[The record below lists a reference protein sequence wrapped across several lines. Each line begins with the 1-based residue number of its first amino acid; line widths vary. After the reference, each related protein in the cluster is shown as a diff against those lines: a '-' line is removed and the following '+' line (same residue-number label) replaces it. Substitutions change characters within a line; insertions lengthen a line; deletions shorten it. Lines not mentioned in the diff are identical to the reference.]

1 MKKIGSARPTLEPT
15 HDAAKPTLLYVEDEE
30 ENWHITQMRLRDRY
44 HLVRASNDQEA
55 CKAARTIG
63 PKLYAVLMDI
73 QLKGSRLDGIQLCRL
88 FKGKLAE
95 EQRKDLPPYALD
107 LPELR
112 APLFFVT
119 AYGAR
124 YQEDELKA
132 AGATWLITKPVDFV
146 RLTLALANVSAKAA
160 FSQLDGQ

>member
-1 MKKIGSARPTLEPT
+1 MKKIGSAKLAPEAR
-15 HDAAKPTLLYVEDEE
+15 DAAKPMLLYVEDEE
-30 ENWHITQMRLRDRY
+30 ENWHITEMRLRDRY
-44 HLVRASNDQEA
+44 HLVRAADDQEA
-55 CKAARTIG
+55 CRLAREVG

-73 QLKGSRLDGIQLCRL
+73 QLKGSKLDGIQLCRL
-88 FKGKLAE
+88 FKGKLPADQ
-95 EQRKDLPPYALD
+95 QRDLPPYAVGI
-107 LPELR
+107 PELA

-146 RLTLALANVSAKAA
+146 RLTLALANVSAKAV
-160 FSQLDGQ
+160 FNQLDG

>member
-1 MKKIGSARPTLEPT
+1 MKKIGPARPIQEPGGV
-15 HDAAKPTLLYVEDEE
+15 AKPTLLYVEDED
-30 ENWHITQMRLRDRY
+30 ENWHVTEMRLRDRY
-44 HLVRASNDQEA
+44 HLVRAVDDQEA
-55 CKAARTIG
+55 CRLAREVG

-88 FKGKLAE
+88 FKGKLSTD
-95 EQRKDLPPYALD
+95 QRRDLPPYAAD
-107 LPELR
+107 VPELQ

-132 AGATWLITKPVDFV
+132 AGGTWLITKPVDFV

-160 FSQLDGQ
+160 FHQLDG

>member
-1 MKKIGSARPTLEPT
+1 MKRIAETPARGLPRALPTI
-15 HDAAKPTLLYVEDEE
+15 LYVEDED
-30 ENWHITQMRLRDRY
+30 ENWKVTEMRLRDRY
-44 HLVRASNDQEA
+44 HLVRAVDDQEA
-55 CKAARTIG
+55 CRLAHSVG

-88 FKGKLAE
+88 FKGKLSTD
-95 EQRKDLPPYALD
+95 QRRDLPPYAAD
-107 LPELR
+107 VPELQ

-124 YQEDELKA
+124 YQEEELKA

-160 FSQLDGQ
+160 FHQLDG

>member
-1 MKKIGSARPTLEPT
+1 MLTDGMVGIWKSTSLTLFGGAGNCANIG
-15 HDAAKPTLLYVEDEE
+15 
-30 ENWHITQMRLRDRY
+30 RL
-44 HLVRASNDQEA
+44 S
-55 CKAARTIG
+55 I
-63 PKLYAVLMDI
+63 YAQDI
-73 QLKGSRLDGIQLCRL
+73 
-88 FKGKLAE
+88 
-95 EQRKDLPPYALD
+95 
-107 LPELR
+107 PELA

-160 FSQLDGQ
+160 FNQLDG

>member
-1 MKKIGSARPTLEPT
+1 MKKIGSAKLAPEAR
-15 HDAAKPTLLYVEDEE
+15 DAAKPMLLYVEDEE
-30 ENWHITQMRLRDRY
+30 ENWHVTQMRLRDRY
-44 HLVRASNDQEA
+44 HLVRAADDQEA
-55 CKAARTIG
+55 CRLAREVG
-63 PKLYAVLMDI
+63 HKLYAVLMDI
-73 QLKGSRLDGIQLCRL
+73 QLKGSKLDGIQLCRL
-88 FKGKLAE
+88 FKGKLPP
-95 EQRKDLPPYALD
+95 EQRRDLPPYAVD
-107 LPELR
+107 IPELA

-160 FSQLDGQ
+160 FNELDG

>member
-1 MKKIGSARPTLEPT
+1 MKKIGSARPAPEPT
-15 HDAAKPTLLYVEDEE
+15 GDAAKPLILYVEDEE
-30 ENWHITQMRLRDRY
+30 ENWHITSMRLRDRY
-44 HLVRASNDQEA
+44 HLVRAADDQEA
-55 CKAARTIG
+55 CQVMRTAG
-63 PKLYAVLMDI
+63 DKLYAVLMDI
-73 QLKGSRLDGIQLCRL
+73 QLKGSKLDGIQLCRL
-88 FKGKLAE
+88 FKGKIPA
-95 EQRKDLPPYALD
+95 EQRAELPPYALD
-107 LPELR
+107 VPELQ

-160 FSQLDGQ
+160 FNQLDG

>member
-1 MKKIGSARPTLEPT
+1 MKKIGSAKLATEAR
-15 HDAAKPTLLYVEDEE
+15 DAAKPMLLYVEDEE
-30 ENWHITQMRLRDRY
+30 ENWHITEMRLRDRY
-44 HLVRASNDQEA
+44 HLVRAADDQAA
-55 CKAARTIG
+55 CRLAREVG
-63 PKLYAVLMDI
+63 SKLYAVLMDI
-73 QLKGSRLDGIQLCRL
+73 QLKGSKLDGIQLCRL
-88 FKGKLAE
+88 FKGKLPSD
-95 EQRKDLPPYALD
+95 QRSTLPPYALD
-107 LPELR
+107 VPELA

-160 FSQLDGQ
+160 FNQLDG